1 MSCHSTADHESEQM
15 IGNGPAI
22 LAVGDFSN
30 DGNDWF
36 VFNKAGDGG
45 VKDKA
50 TDLSTFESQ
59 FATDIDWL
67 NSGL

>member
-1 MSCHSTADHESEQM
+1 M